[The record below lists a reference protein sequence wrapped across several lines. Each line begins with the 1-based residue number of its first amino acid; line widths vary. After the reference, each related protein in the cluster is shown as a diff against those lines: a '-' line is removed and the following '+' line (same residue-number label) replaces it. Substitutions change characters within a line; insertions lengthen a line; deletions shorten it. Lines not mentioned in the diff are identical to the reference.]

1 MSTAANIVRLAR
13 EYLETTA
20 PAWSDD
26 PDQLTDEQLLAIAG
40 PGFEGFYHWSMTDTL
55 PITVAGLESI
65 AAAIERRHHLES
77 RKEHSSIELST
88 PTHSRVDEKMTY
100 TKLQQ
105 QFLRYHWAK
114 WSVDYG
120 WSPRRF
126 AEVTKQPAEALA
138 ELLNIPLE
146 DFAPPLPPPSPT
158 TEAAQA
164 TPAPPPPP
172 APEPL
177 PAPGDETVTLE
188 PGVEFLK
195 RKPAPPPMPTVLLSK
210 GRHVIDGVPV
220 DVDGDSVTD
229 HQLWPLEPGMHNID
243 GKVVH
248 VYPVAAFR
256 GYSV

>member
-1 MSTAANIVRLAR
+1 MSTAAIVKLAQ
-13 EYLETTA
+13 EYLEATA

-26 PDQLTDEQLLAIAG
+26 PDQLSDEQLLAIAG

-120 WSPRRF
+120 WSARRF

-138 ELLNIPLE
+138 ELLGIPIE
-146 DFAPPLPPPSPT
+146 DFAPP
-158 TEAAQA
+158 
-164 TPAPPPPP
+164 PPPPEMTP
-172 APEPL
+172 PQAAL
-177 PAPGDETVTLE
+177 PDPDTATVLIE
-188 PGVEFLK
+188 PGVELMPREK
-195 RKPAPPPMPTVLLSK
+195 PKPAPPPLPTIVLSK
-210 GRHVIDGVPV
+210 GRHVIDGVSV
-220 DVDGDSVTD
+220 DVDGYSVTD
-229 HQLWPLEPGMHNID
+229 FVHWPMTPGMHIVD
-243 GKVVH
+243 GKVAH
-248 VYPVAAFR
+248 VYSVAVVREFSAEL
-256 GYSV
+256 